1 MRSLVCIHHPGCDKQ
16 PRQITDQSSLSR
28 TAPWAGKGQA
38 HRLTP
43 TPTATTCSESRSI
56 GRRRPPLRVVHRA
69 QVFFDNAAQARGNAD
84 WRCRQA
90 HSPAAPLELATAA
103 GVGVRD
109 CTWPRRPGAAGRPE
123 PAAAGRRI
131 GRCRRCRRQRS
142 HGVMPSWCCRPGTLS
157 GRWPPPPAPA
167 LEIARG
173 HADLVLQ
180 AGRILQLQGAGLAAA
195 GAAGTGD
202 RWR

>member
-43 TPTATTCSESRSI
+43 TPTAPTCSESRSI

-109 CTWPRRPGAAGRPE
+109 CTWPRRPGAAGRPD
-123 PAAAGRRI
+123 PAAAGSRI
-131 GRCRRCRRQRS
+131 GRCQRCRRQRS
-142 HGVMPSWCCRPGTLS
+142 HGGN
-157 GRWPPPPAPA
+157 A
-167 LEIARG
+167 E
-173 HADLVLQ
+173 LVLQ
-180 AGRILQLQGAGLAAA
+180 ARH
-195 GAAGTGD
+195 TV
-202 RWR
+202 RPHV